1 MALAGSLVL
10 VLLPF
15 WANAASVA
23 ALAATA
29 FLMLFLVQGTF
40 GVVPAHLNEI
50 SPADARATFPA
61 FTYQLGNFF
70 AAGNATI
77 QSALASRLSN
87 DYGLGQAIVVAI
99 GALAF
104 VVLAVLGVEAKDTDM
119 LADTSE
125 RETRA
130 DAGSGFSRFRS

>member
-1 MALAGSLVL
+1 
-10 VLLPF
+10 
-15 WANAASVA
+15 
-23 ALAATA
+23 
-29 FLMLFLVQGTF
+29 
-40 GVVPAHLNEI
+40 
-50 SPADARATFPA
+50 
-61 FTYQLGNFF
+61 LGNFF